1 MNRVVR
7 LLLLIAVFVCG
18 LGSRICISATLAGQN
33 VRPGATLDIKYP
45 IDKYFQ
51 DYAAAGGNT
60 RPMTGRALI
69 SFPKNFDP
77 SRSWPILIVVSTSD
91 YHRTNAMD
99 APFYQDAGMAEGW
112 IVLAAD
118 ATVGPREDSEAWRV
132 ALVGAALQMI
142 HKEWP
147 QSAHWPIAFAGLS
160 GGAKRSGFLA
170 AMLESANPIKIC
182 GFFLAGINDD
192 RISVAYKTYHPPANF
207 LDIPIWLSSG
217 VGDPIAPPFKH
228 EHVRASLVNTG
239 FKHVRLESFA
249 GSHEVEPAQVQLAL
263 RWFRQL
269 GNF

>member
-1 MNRVVR
+1 LFTATLLFPFSAVV
-7 LLLLIAVFVCG
+7 CK
-18 LGSRICISATLAGQN
+18 SATLAGQT
-33 VRPGATLDIKYP
+33 VRPGATLDIKFP
-45 IDKYFQ
+45 LDKYFQ
-51 DYAAAGGNT
+51 DYAAAGGNI
-60 RPMTGRALI
+60 RPTTGRALM

-77 SRSWPILIVVSTSD
+77 GRAWPILIVISTSD
-91 YHRTNAMD
+91 YHRTNVMD
-99 APFYQDAGMAEGW
+99 APFYQEAGMAEGW

-132 ALVGAALQMI
+132 ALLGAALQMI
-142 HKEWP
+142 HKDWP
-147 QSAHWPIAFAGLS
+147 QSTRWPVAFAGLS

-170 AMLESANPIKIC
+170 AMLESTNPIKIR

-192 RISVAYKTYHPPANF
+192 RISVAYKMYHPPPDF
-207 LDIPIWLSSG
+207 LNIPIWLSSG
-217 VGDPIAPPFKH
+217 VGDPIAPPFKQ

-249 GSHEVEPAQVQLAL
+249 GSHEAEPAQVQLAL